1 MHPVNSWISISP
13 FPLRSGHCNQH
24 SLLFYV
30 SLSPVPHR
38 SEILQHL
45 FCVCLVP
52 LSLLSS
58 RLIHVVA
65 NNRFSYFLRSS
76 IVYCLYILH
85 YLFPGPNCAIRFIR
99 ADPLSF
105 QVEMIET
112 GLLGSIWH
120 SWGSGSLMMLLF
132 PLWGLSWHW
141 AEPLWEKS
149 DICRVWLFS
158 ASVIRLFA
166 PLEGL
171 GPLFWTSKFSQRHS
185 HPGVVVKMM
194 FLWEDECADVFCH
207 LAGITALSVFDGVH
221 WLSSV
226 AHRAVSELT
235 PLSSFFSYPVSSLS
249 HFYCIIFKQIY
260 IYIFC
265 FPPCPYLLL
274 VWDSLNIIKYI
285 KRLPTNHLTK
295 LPSVISWLNEAYL
308 LLYFSRKTHEYRNL
322 WVIECCKLFFYSF
335 DNWTIL
341 G

>member
-52 LSLLSS
+52 LSLVSS

-132 PLWGLSWHW
+132 PLWGLSWH
-141 AEPLWEKS
+141 
-149 DICRVWLFS
+149 
-158 ASVIRLFA
+158 
-166 PLEGL
+166 
-171 GPLFWTSKFSQRHS
+171 
-185 HPGVVVKMM
+185 
-194 FLWEDECADVFCH
+194 
-207 LAGITALSVFDGVH
+207 
-221 WLSSV
+221 
-226 AHRAVSELT
+226 
-235 PLSSFFSYPVSSLS
+235 
-249 HFYCIIFKQIY
+249 
-260 IYIFC
+260 
-265 FPPCPYLLL
+265 
-274 VWDSLNIIKYI
+274 
-285 KRLPTNHLTK
+285 
-295 LPSVISWLNEAYL
+295 
-308 LLYFSRKTHEYRNL
+308 
-322 WVIECCKLFFYSF
+322 
-335 DNWTIL
+335 
-341 G
+341 